1 MIIAEIGQAHDGSL
15 GLLHSYIDALADS
28 GVDAIKF
35 QTHIADAES
44 SSYEPFRV
52 AFSYE
57 DKSRYDYWKRME
69 FSPEQWAGIK
79 QHCEKHNLEFIS
91 APFSNAA
98 VDLLESI
105 GAKRYKI
112 GSGEVANHLLLNK
125 VASLKKPVLL
135 SSGMSNWNELDE
147 AVAIFKKQAT
157 DFSILQCIT
166 AYPSKPEQWGLNLI
180 QELKDRYQV
189 AIGYSDHSG
198 DIYACLAAAA
208 MGAELFEFHVV
219 FHEKMFG
226 PDTTSSIAMDKVKM
240 LVKGIHQ
247 IQTALRNP
255 VEKNEIKEVIA
266 IKPAFEK
273 SLVLNRDL
281 PKDTVLAAHHLEAKK
296 PSGYG
301 IAPRD
306 FGQVEGR
313 KLITDKRQW
322 DFLNYDDLA

>member
-28 GVDAIKF
+28 GVDAVKF

-44 SSYEPFRV
+44 SSYEPFRI

-57 DKSRYDYWKRME
+57 DNSRFDYWKRME
-69 FSPEQWAGIK
+69 FSPQQWAGIK
-79 QHCEKHNLEFIS
+79 QHCEQYNLEFIS
-91 APFSNAA
+91 SPFSNAA
-98 VDLLESI
+98 VDLLENI
-105 GAKRYKI
+105 GTKLYKI
-112 GSGEVANHLLLNK
+112 GSGEVANHLLLNR
-125 VASLKKPVLL
+125 VASLNKPVLL
-135 SSGMSNWNELDE
+135 SSGLSNWNELDD
-147 AVAIFKKQAT
+147 AVAIFKKSGT

-180 QELKDRYQV
+180 RELKDRYQV

-208 MGAELFEFHVV
+208 LGAELFEFHVV
-219 FHEKMFG
+219 FHERMFG
-226 PDTTSSIAMDKVKM
+226 PDTTSSIAIDKVKM
-240 LVKGIHQ
+240 LVKGINQ
-247 IQTALRNP
+247 IKTALSTP
-255 VEKNEIKEVIA
+255 VNKNESKEVAA

-273 SLVLNRDL
+273 SLAINRDL
-281 PKDTVLAAHHLEAKK
+281 PKGTVLAAHHLEAKK

-306 FGQVEGR
+306 FERIAGR